1 MNTKATK
8 LNTKE
13 ISPLD
18 YIRKK
23 IKEEIKKG
31 GFTYQSFSELFN
43 KTEGWISNI
52 VNAKRRITIDLIYE
66 ISKKLNISP
75 YSLLPE
81 EKNPKSKISFD
92 EYIWFAIKEKLDKY
106 FDEKLKKIK

>member
-1 MNTKATK
+1 MYRNNMIIDKENIQYVKFMNTKATK

-43 KTEGWISNI
+43 KTVDAFFENSFKG
-52 VNAKRRITIDLIYE
+52 
-66 ISKKLNISP
+66 
-75 YSLLPE
+75 E
-81 EKNPKSKISFD
+81 EFRQ
-92 EYIWFAIKEKLDKY
+92 
-106 FDEKLKKIK
+106 